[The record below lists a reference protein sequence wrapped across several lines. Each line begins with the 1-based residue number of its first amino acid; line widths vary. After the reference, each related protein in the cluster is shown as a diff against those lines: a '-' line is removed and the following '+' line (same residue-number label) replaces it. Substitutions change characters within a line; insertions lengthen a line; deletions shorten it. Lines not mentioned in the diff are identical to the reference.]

1 MSDPASI
8 RYKNPGAMWPGARAT
23 KWGSTQY
30 VTLKDEQGNKI
41 AVFPTFVQG
50 AAAQFDLWASN
61 YTGMTLRAAIDK
73 WSGHNSP
80 AAYVSYLE
88 KATGIGIGTKVTRD
102 LLASP
107 AGWKLLK
114 AQSRWE
120 AGKPIPM
127 TDAEWQKAQA
137 MVFGDKSVPTAAKN
151 VVTPTAGYDE
161 VVERVQKKL
170 QSLGYHE
177 VGEADGLIGGRTKGA
192 ITAFLNDRGALTD
205 GTMPGLLSELTKA
218 DSEGWTRPIAP
229 KRAYA
234 TAKDIA
240 PKVEA
245 VKQNAWSRFWSKLL
259 AVPSTVGAVGLGM
272 IQNFPAAHET
282 ADPYISTAKEYLAD
296 VPGWVWFV
304 IVAAVGFAIWRSTN
318 KSESATVKDYQTGR
332 LN

>member
-1 MSDPASI
+1 
-8 RYKNPGAMWPGARAT
+8 MWPGARAT
-23 KWGSTQY
+23 KWGSTAY
-30 VTLKDEQGNKI
+30 VTLKDGQGNKI

-61 YTGMTLRAAIDK
+61 YTGLTLKAAIDK

-80 AAYVSYLE
+80 ASYVSFLE
-88 KATGIGIGTKVTRD
+88 QNTGIGINTKVTRE

-127 TDAEWQKAQA
+127 SDAEWQEAQGL
-137 MVFGDKSVPTAAKN
+137 VFGNAAPKSTAAKN
-151 VVTPTAGYDE
+151 VAPPTAVYSDD
-161 VVERVQKKL
+161 VKRVQADL
-170 QSLGYHE
+170 VALGYHE
-177 VGEADGLIGGRTKGA
+177 VGDVDGLMGGRTKA
-192 ITAFLNDRGALTD
+192 ATTAFLTDRGVDRIALVD
-205 GTMPGLLSELTKA
+205 RPALIAEIAKA
-218 DSEGWTRPIAP
+218 KAEGWSRPIAP
-229 KRAYA
+229 KRAY
-234 TAKDIA
+234 TTEQQLA

-259 AVPSTVGAVGLGM
+259 AVPSTVGGVAYGIV
-272 IQNFPAAHET
+272 QNVPAANET
-282 ADPYISTAKEYLAD
+282 AAPYIGTAKEYLSD
-296 VPGWVWFV
+296 VPGWVWML

-318 KSESATVKDYQTGR
+318 KSTAATVADYQTGR